1 MRKVFIIRYQF
12 VPVPNQRAA
21 EALVEFYNP
30 GEATI
35 HPTPF
40 GMISCLLTKAA
51 PETIFAK
58 LKDANIG
65 DEFSIIEVDPN
76 GIPIKILTSTDPIEI
91 PIDHVGSPE
100 EIQIELDSLLDKI
113 QRLGQNTLTEREKAR
128 LTFLS
133 GL

>member
-1 MRKVFIIRYQF
+1 MRKIFFIRYQF

-21 EALVEFYNP
+21 EALVEFYSP

-40 GMISCLLTKAA
+40 GMVSCLLTKAS
-51 PETIFAK
+51 PETIFSK

-65 DEFSIIEVDPN
+65 DEFSVIEVNQD
-76 GIPIKILTSTDPIEI
+76 GIPIKILTSTDPIEF
-91 PIDHVGSPE
+91 PIDHIGSAE
-100 EIQIELDSLLDKI
+100 EVQVELDSLLDKI
-113 QRLGQNTLTEREKAR
+113 QRLGQNCLTEREKAR